1 MRPDNTRFLIQAAR
15 QRGQATPQRAIQA
28 LRDLAAASTPVTFQT
43 VARAAGMSRSWLYG
57 QPDLRAELERLRAP
71 SARAPS
77 SPPIPARQRAALNL
91 VEEFDAGGA
100 GPFAGDHRLDRPAEC
115 HGQAVMPRPVAV
127 GPPPP
132 R

>member
-57 QPDLRAELERLRAP
+57 QPDLRAELEPLRAL

-77 SPPIPARQRAALNL
+77 SRRSRP
-91 VEEFDAGGA
+91 GS
-100 GPFAGDHRLDRPAEC
+100 GPR
-115 HGQAVMPRPVAV
+115 
-127 GPPPP
+127 
-132 R
+132 